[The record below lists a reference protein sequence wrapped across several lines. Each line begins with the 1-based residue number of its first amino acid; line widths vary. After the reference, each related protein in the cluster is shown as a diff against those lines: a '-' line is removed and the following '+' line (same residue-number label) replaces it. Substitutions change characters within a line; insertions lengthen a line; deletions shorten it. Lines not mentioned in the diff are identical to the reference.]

1 MSYNYDF
8 ELTFT
13 QNYDSNVISN
23 SSIPD
28 KDSAFQN
35 TVKETINSILNIF
48 DIYAGVNKMSSFVD
62 YNQRKYKIT
71 LLRA

>member
-8 ELTFT
+8 ELTFI

-23 SSIPD
+23 ASIPD

-35 TVKETINSILNIF
+35 TVRETINSILNIF

-62 YNQRKYKIT
+62 HNQSKYKIT
-71 LLRA
+71 LLRS